1 MNIYRKIQNVFV
13 ICIFA
18 SISLFLTGCNGKP
31 SVDDCS
37 SAVNEFLNKKTI
49 GFAFPEIRI
58 NDDVYLIP
66 FPANHPLTNG
76 DKSFANV
83 KYFNS
88 YSPETYGKNFVIQD
102 KIYKILQEKGYVKI
116 EESIETINPRSV
128 LDFGGPKKYVG
139 LKITITD
146 KFKPFVS
153 SMSDFVKTYTVFSL
167 GNYAVDKVSEVG
179 DHPDVIDGF
188 DYYTFK
194 YTKKIVNRPEYAT
207 DELFSLCLELNKSL
221 IGFKKLDEPYKVM
234 AAKIDGK
241 WKLRK
246 DSFFMGHF

>member
-1 MNIYRKIQNVFV
+1 MNINRKIKDIFLFF
-13 ICIFA
+13 IFA
-18 SISLFLTGCNGKP
+18 FVSLCLTGCNGKP
-31 SVDDCS
+31 SADDCS
-37 SAVNEFLNKKTI
+37 SAVNEFLNQKII
-49 GFAFPEIRI
+49 GFAFPEMKLGEDI
-58 NDDVYLIP
+58 YYIP
-66 FPANHPLTNG
+66 VPANHPLANG

-88 YSPETYGKNFVIQD
+88 YSPETYGKQFDIQE

-116 EESIETINPRSV
+116 DEAIETINPTSV
-128 LDFGGPKKYVG
+128 FDFGGPKKYAG

-153 SMSDFVKTYTVFSL
+153 SMSDIVKKYTVFSL
-167 GNYAVDKVSEVG
+167 GNYAVDKVSEIG
-179 DHPDVIDGF
+179 DKPDVIDGF

-194 YTKKIVNRPEYAT
+194 YTKKIVNRPDYAT
-207 DELFSLCLELNKSL
+207 DEFFALCSQLNRSL
-221 IGFKKLDEPYKVM
+221 IGYKKLDDPYKVM